1 MIDDTDSEINPADY
15 SALSNFLRGY
25 LHEDSV
31 LEYDSLHTAARAF
44 RRDADER
51 ETAIVRSE
59 LDHLLQAT
67 SGWPESKL
75 IRILENDLGCR
86 RHFHSRKEVEQLRD
100 GLK

>member
-1 MIDDTDSEINPADY
+1 MRTGDDSTIDPADY

-25 LHEDSV
+25 LHEDSA
-31 LEYDSLHTAARAF
+31 LEYDSPVAAARAF

-59 LDHLLQAT
+59 LDRLLQMTRALPD
-67 SGWPESKL
+67 SQL
-75 IRILENDLGCR
+75 IRILENDLGSR

-100 GLK
+100 ALK

>member
-1 MIDDTDSEINPADY
+1 MRDRKDSEINPADY

-31 LEYDSLHTAARAF
+31 LEYASPPAAARAF
-44 RRDADER
+44 RKDADER

-59 LDHLLQAT
+59 LDHLLQLT
-67 SGWPESKL
+67 SAVPESQL
-75 IRILENDLGCR
+75 IRILENDLGCK

-100 GLK
+100 ALM

>member
-1 MIDDTDSEINPADY
+1 MRTSDDSTIDPADY

-25 LHEDSV
+25 LHEDSS
-31 LEYDSLHTAARAF
+31 LEYDSPVAAARTF

-59 LDHLLQAT
+59 LDRLLKITRALPDSQ
-67 SGWPESKL
+67 L
-75 IRILENDLGCR
+75 IRILENDLGSR

-100 GLK
+100 ALK

>member
-1 MIDDTDSEINPADY
+1 MIDRTDSEINPADY

-31 LEYDSLHTAARAF
+31 LEYDSVRTAAQAF
-44 RRDADER
+44 RRDAEER

-67 SGWPESKL
+67 SARPESQL

-86 RHFHSRKEVEQLRD
+86 RHLHSRKEVEQLRD
-100 GLK
+100 ALK

>member
-1 MIDDTDSEINPADY
+1 MRTSGGSKIDPTDY

-25 LHEDSV
+25 LHEDSA
-31 LEYDSLHTAARAF
+31 LEYDSPVAAARTF

-51 ETAIVRSE
+51 ETATVRSE
-59 LDHLLQAT
+59 LDRLLQIT
-67 SGWPESKL
+67 RLLPDSQL

-100 GLK
+100 ALK

>member
-1 MIDDTDSEINPADY
+1 MRDRNESEINSADY

-31 LEYDSLHTAARAF
+31 LEYNSPTAAARAF

-59 LDHLLQAT
+59 LDHLLQLT
-67 SGWPESKL
+67 SAMPESQL
-75 IRILENDLGCR
+75 IRILENDLGCQW
-86 RHFHSRKEVEQLRD
+86 HFHSRGEVEQLRD
-100 GLK
+100 AMK

>member
-1 MIDDTDSEINPADY
+1 MRTSGRSKIDPTDY

-25 LHEDSV
+25 LHEDSA
-31 LEYDSLHTAARAF
+31 LEYDSLLAAARAF

-59 LDHLLQAT
+59 LDRLLQITRALPD
-67 SGWPESKL
+67 SEL
-75 IRILENDLGCR
+75 IRILENDLGSR

-100 GLK
+100 ALK